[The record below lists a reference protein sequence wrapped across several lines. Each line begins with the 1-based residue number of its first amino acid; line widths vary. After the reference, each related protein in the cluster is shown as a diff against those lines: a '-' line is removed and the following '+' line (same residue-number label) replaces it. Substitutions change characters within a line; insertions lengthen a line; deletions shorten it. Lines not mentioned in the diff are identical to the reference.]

1 MSLNIKFPDDFHIHL
16 RDNELLKYTVPLAS
30 QQFKRVLVMPNTVPP
45 ILNYQDARDYYNR
58 IMKYVPKEI
67 MQRGD
72 FKPLMTLY
80 LTDKTEI
87 T

>member
-45 ILNYQDARDYYNR
+45 ILNYQDA
-58 IMKYVPKEI
+58 V
-67 MQRGD
+67 
-72 FKPLMTLY
+72 T
-80 LTDKTEI
+80 
-87 T
+87 